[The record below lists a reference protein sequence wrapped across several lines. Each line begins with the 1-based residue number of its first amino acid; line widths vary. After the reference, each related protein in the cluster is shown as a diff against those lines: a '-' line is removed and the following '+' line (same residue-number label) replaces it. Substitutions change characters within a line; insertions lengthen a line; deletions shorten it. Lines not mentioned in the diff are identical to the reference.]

1 MKSVVYN
8 GFTEWVGDAWNWI
21 KDFFNQPIPIIG
33 VSILFVTL
41 FVLKIVATTTIGK
54 RGLRKL
60 EKSFNDFV
68 SETNS
73 LLRHNEKQEEEFKKD
88 VHKAIGFYEDKN
100 EIEKK
105 EMFIKIAK
113 LEALVLKISEEN
125 HNRNV
130 KKLIAEY
137 KEGKEYGEEQNG

>member
-33 VSILFVTL
+33 VSILFLTL
-41 FVLKIVATTTIGK
+41 FILKIIATTTIGK
-54 RGLRKL
+54 KGLRKL
-60 EKSFNDFV
+60 QKSSDDFV
-68 SETNS
+68 EKVEV
-73 LLRHNEKQEEEFKKD
+73 LLHRKEEQDEEFKRAVAKT
-88 VHKAIGFYEDKN
+88 IEGYERFNNNKN
-100 EIEKK
+100 NERDR
-105 EMFIKIAK
+105 KIAK

-130 KKLIAEY
+130 KKLITEY
-137 KEGKEYGEEQNG
+137 KEGKEHGEEQNG